1 MRRGFHIQDGLRGE
15 RFVLT
20 CHNPGMSLGMAES
33 QVLEQVAS
41 RLAADPSIQFAS
53 VFGSVAE
60 GTARPDSDLD
70 VGVLADAPLGSSQ
83 RRALIDMLAQTVG
96 RPVDL
101 VDLREAGPVLLM
113 SALRGKR
120 LVGRGG
126 RANAALLSRAW
137 MDVADFLPIRER
149 VLRQRRTAWTG

>member
-1 MRRGFHIQDGLRGE
+1 
-15 RFVLT
+15 
-20 CHNPGMSLGMAES
+20 MSTGTTES
-33 QVLEQVAS
+33 QLLEQVAS
-41 RLAADPSIQFAS
+41 RLAADPSIEFAS

-70 VGVLADAPLGSSQ
+70 VAVLANAPLGSGQ
-83 RRALIDMLAQTVG
+83 RRALVDMLAQTMG

-101 VDLREAGPVLLM
+101 IDLREAGPVLLM

-126 RANAALLSRAW
+126 RANAELLSRAW
-137 MDVADFLPIRER
+137 TDAADFLPVRER
-149 VLRQRRTAWTG
+149 LLKQRRTAWTG

>member
-1 MRRGFHIQDGLRGE
+1 MSI
-15 RFVLT
+15 
-20 CHNPGMSLGMAES
+20 GMTES
-33 QVLEQVAS
+33 QVLERIAS
-41 RLAADPSIQFAS
+41 HLAADTSIQFAS

-70 VGVLADAPLGSSQ
+70 IGVLADAPLGSRH
-83 RRALIDMLAQTVG
+83 RRALVDMLAQAAG

-120 LVGRGG
+120 LIGRGG

-137 MDVADFLPIRER
+137 TDAADFLPMRER
-149 VLRQRRTAWTG
+149 LLRQRRTAWTG

>member
-1 MRRGFHIQDGLRGE
+1 MSI
-15 RFVLT
+15 
-20 CHNPGMSLGMAES
+20 GMTES
-33 QVLEQVAS
+33 QLLERVAA
-41 RLAADPSIQFAS
+41 RLAADPSIKFAS
-53 VFGSVAE
+53 VFGSVVQ
-60 GTARPDSDLD
+60 GTARPDSDVD
-70 VGVLADAPLGSSQ
+70 VGVLADAPLDSEQ
-83 RRALIDMLAQTVG
+83 RRALVDTLAQAAG

-137 MDVADFLPIRER
+137 TDAADFLPVRER
-149 VLRQRRTAWTG
+149 LLRQRRIAWTG

>member
-1 MRRGFHIQDGLRGE
+1 MSI
-15 RFVLT
+15 
-20 CHNPGMSLGMAES
+20 GMTES
-33 QVLEQVAS
+33 QLLEQVAS
-41 RLAADPSIQFAS
+41 RLAADPSIEFAS

-60 GTARPDSDLD
+60 GTARPDSDVD
-70 VGVLADAPLGSSQ
+70 IAVLADAPFGSGQ

-113 SALRGKR
+113 FALRGKR
-120 LVGRGG
+120 LVGRGS

-137 MDVADFLPIRER
+137 TDAADFLPIRER
-149 VLRQRRTAWTG
+149 LLRQRRTAWTG